1 MTQPHTTETPFEL
14 PAGFRF
20 AGATGGIKA
29 SGKPDVSLIVSDRP
43 CVAAAVT
50 TTNQVFAAPVTLCR
64 ERSPRATCR
73 AVITNS
79 GNANACTGKQGDAD
93 AREMGRLVAEQLGCD
108 GEDVFVMSTGVIGHP
123 MPMDKVRAGIE
134 SAFGQLGDRFEHF
147 LAANDAICT
156 TDAYRKN
163 AAAEFSFDG
172 KTYRIAAMCKGA
184 GMIAPNMATMLG
196 VVVTD
201 FPLSDGQASTAL
213 KRIVER
219 SFNRVSVDGHMSTN
233 DTVILMSGGDAQ
245 SLASDEGMN
254 VFVDAAS
261 EACLRLAK
269 LIVADGEGAA
279 RFFEVEVTGAQSD
292 DDALVIAKSVAASPL
307 VKTAISG
314 ADPNWGRIVSA
325 AGYAGPKIDVAH
337 TSLTIEGTIVF
348 ESGQPVACDAAKL
361 SNAMKA
367 ASEVK
372 LSLAVGHGIGYGH
385 YWSSDLTVDYV
396 RFNALYT
403 T

>member
-1 MTQPHTTETPFEL
+1 MTQPHSTETTFEL

-20 AGATGGIKA
+20 AGATGGIKI

-64 ERSPRATCR
+64 DRSPCSTCR

-79 GNANACTGKQGDAD
+79 GNANACTGEQGDQD
-93 AREMGRLVAEQLGCD
+93 ALEMGRLVAEQLGCD
-108 GEDVFVMSTGVIGHP
+108 SKDVFVMSTGVIGHP
-123 MPMDKVRAGIE
+123 LPMDKVRAGIR
-134 SAFGQLGDRFEHF
+134 SAIDQLGDRFEHF

-156 TDAYRKN
+156 TDQYRKN
-163 AAAEFSFDG
+163 AAAEFRFDG
-172 KTYRIAAMCKGA
+172 NTYRIAAMCKGA

-201 FPLSDGQASTAL
+201 FPMSADQASTAL
-213 KRIVER
+213 QRVTER
-219 SFNRVSVDGHMSTN
+219 SFNRVSVDGHTSTN
-233 DTVILMSGGDAQ
+233 DTVILMSGGDA
-245 SLASDEGMN
+245 ASRASEEA
-254 VFVDAAS
+254 VTAFVDAAA
-261 EACLRLAK
+261 EACLCLAK

-279 RFFEVEVTGAQSD
+279 RFFEVEVVGALSD
-292 DDALVIAKSVAASPL
+292 DDALAIAKSVAASPL

-325 AGYAGPKIDVAH
+325 AGYAGPKIDVAN
-337 TSLTIEGTIVF
+337 TRLTIEGKSVF
-348 ESGQPVACDAAKL
+348 EDGQPVLYDAAKL

-367 ASEVK
+367 AAEVRLK
-372 LSLAVGHGIGYGH
+372 LVVGKGSGVAM